1 MSASARVSSTPSR
14 FANASLAWTLIKP
27 SASYSSKRSEKVGSR
42 LISELAKF
50 MQIHS
55 FEEIQDLAESG
66 ELDKHLPLV
75 PSSRSVTLG
84 DFDKIETFDRR
95 RFDSEAFDRY
105 LGSLGG

>member
-1 MSASARVSSTPSR
+1 
-14 FANASLAWTLIKP
+14 LIKP

-66 ELDKHLPLV
+66 ESDTTGK
-75 PSSRSVTLG
+75 
-84 DFDKIETFDRR
+84 
-95 RFDSEAFDRY
+95 A
-105 LGSLGG
+105 GGLRW

>member
-1 MSASARVSSTPSR
+1 LSRTCCSSLRPIPR
-14 FANASLAWTLIKP
+14 PWMN
-27 SASYSSKRSEKVGSR
+27 SYRPEQVAEKVVSR

>member
-1 MSASARVSSTPSR
+1 MTVVQDLLQQLETDPTAVDELLSNERIA
-14 FANASLAWTLIKP
+14 
-27 SASYSSKRSEKVGSR
+27 EKVGSR
-42 LISELAKF
+42 MISELAKF
-50 MQIHS
+50 MQSHS

-75 PSSRSVTLG
+75 PSSPSVKLG
-84 DFDKIETFDRR
+84 DFDKTETFDRR